1 MKRNEIERKKQN
13 HAKQTST
20 QSWLAKIISIFCVLL
35 TRVFNTFLM
44 QRKNTIKRDETKS
57 IQQLIHCV
65 GHLARV
71 YQRKMR
77 ACAYTSLSTNATYCD
92 SLLRIQNF
100 NSKTFWIC
108 AGGCSVKHFFFP
120 KNRASNNKN
129 KRKNYFLLVTALVKL

>member
-71 YQRKMR
+71 Y
-77 ACAYTSLSTNATYCD
+77 
-92 SLLRIQNF
+92 
-100 NSKTFWIC
+100 
-108 AGGCSVKHFFFP
+108 
-120 KNRASNNKN
+120 
-129 KRKNYFLLVTALVKL
+129 

>member
-1 MKRNEIERKKQN
+1 MKLKEKNKITQN
-13 HAKQTST
+13 KRAHTT

-100 NSKTFWIC
+100 NSKTF
-108 AGGCSVKHFFFP
+108 
-120 KNRASNNKN
+120 
-129 KRKNYFLLVTALVKL
+129 